1 VSERTRQRSL
11 SRLVNPAKSIIDI
24 ILAELASVEIR
35 LVIRLPFL
43 VAPKSTALR
52 RHSQEEAMIRST
64 RITALAAL
72 LVPLATAC
80 SNTDRSSAATGES
93 PTGSTTTASTG
104 ATPTQPETVGST
116 SPSASS
122 APVAP
127 SYADAERAFHFGRYE
142 EAASMFGAYTESNPD
157 NAWGQYMLGLSA
169 WKTGDHTRALEA
181 FDAALRL
188 EPNHRKSLLNSARV
202 LLETNRPQDA
212 LGRVERALAIEPLS
226 SDGLRLAGRAHAELG
241 QFDQAIDAYQRA
253 LALDDRDVW
262 AMNNLGYLY
271 IQQGRSGDA
280 LLPLARAVELRG
292 NVPVFQN
299 NFGTALER
307 SGHFVA
313 AREAYEAALAAD
325 STYGKAATA
334 LERVTAHQA
343 VSDSGSVDPAE
354 LSRQFQA
361 AIEQWRTRP
370 VTGDSSGVTAQPV
383 TRDSAGST
391 PAGGDAVD
399 STRSVEMVR
408 DSGQ

>member
-1 VSERTRQRSL
+1 M
-11 SRLVNPAKSIIDI
+11 
-24 ILAELASVEIR
+24 
-35 LVIRLPFL
+35 
-43 VAPKSTALR
+43 STALR
-52 RHSQEEAMIRST
+52 RHSQEESMTRSA
-64 RITALAAL
+64 RLTALAAL
-72 LVPLATAC
+72 LLPLAAAC
-80 SNTDRSSAATGES
+80 SDTRSGPKSGES
-93 PTGSTTTASTG
+93 AGSTTTVSTG
-104 ATPTQPETVGST
+104 ATAAPAETAGGSSTAAGST
-116 SPSASS
+116 TNI
-122 APVAP
+122 PVP

-188 EPNHRKSLLNSARV
+188 EPSHRKSLLNSARV
-202 LLETNRPQDA
+202 LLETNRAQDA
-212 LGRVERALAIEPLS
+212 LDRIERALAIEPLS

-280 LLPLARAVELRG
+280 LLPLARAVQLRG

-307 SGHFVA
+307 SGHFIS

-325 STYGKAATA
+325 SSYGKAAAA
-334 LERVTAHQA
+334 LERVRAHDA
-343 VSDSGSVDPAE
+343 VSDSSSVDLAE
-354 LSRQFQA
+354 LGRRFEA
-361 AIEQWRTRP
+361 EIEQWRTRP
-370 VTGDSSGVTAQPV
+370 VTGDSASSTQPASP
-383 TRDSAGST
+383 DSASVVPAGPVDTSTSGST
-391 PAGGDAVD
+391 GPGDTS
-399 STRSVEMVR
+399 STSGSVEIVR